1 MKRTALALLTT
12 AATAFGLADGAE
24 AARRAVGVG
33 IDYYPG
39 VTLDRPL
46 TQARADA
53 IRFRDHLIARRGFA
67 PENVT
72 LLADEQATAGAIIDA
87 LLQEL
92 VAGTRP
98 GDEAVFYFAGL
109 GGRAPDPGGEEA
121 DRYEEFL
128 LAHGPNDAFARMP
141 EGAFIEIFDQ
151 IGDRE
156 VSLVIDASMTA
167 ARASL
172 LRDGDAVA
180 PRGTEIGQVAPLSRN
195 VTSEDLGPVGE
206 TTFMESPFAT
216 GRADRDIWTAS
227 APSQVA
233 WETPDGGVFTAAYLD
248 GVAAGAADMNGNGV
262 VTNAELLVHIR
273 EASEAWCESVET
285 CDATGLGLTPDFS
298 GDVMGVAAMIRDQI
312 AAIDGG
318 AAPGEESTASGVET
332 AGDQPSPA
340 TEIAATDN
348 TLAFITDLFAAS
360 NEAGM
365 SITMAPDRN
374 LRLGEIVRFDV
385 RSDRSG
391 TLLLLDVNPEGEL
404 FQIFPSTLSVR
415 DAARIGAGESLSIPE
430 AFATTGMPLQIR
442 VTEPAGSGF
451 LVALLVEG
459 DVPAY
464 ERILP
469 DNLNVDPIPNAVQY
483 LYEIAQALL
492 EMQAGP
498 DGNSSVSWSA
508 AYLPYRIL
516 K

>member
-1 MKRTALALLTT
+1 MTRTVLALLTT
-12 AATAFGLADGAE
+12 AAMGIGPAALAD
-24 AARRAVGVG
+24 AAGRAVVVG

-53 IRFRDHLIARRGFA
+53 VRFRDHLIARRGFA

-72 LLADEQATAGAIIDA
+72 LLTDEQATAGAIFDA

-92 VAGTRP
+92 VAGTQP
-98 GDEAVFYFAGL
+98 GDQAVFYFAGL

-121 DRYEEFL
+121 DRFEEFL

-141 EGAFIEIFDQ
+141 EGAFVEIFDE

-167 ARASL
+167 ARASIL
-172 LRDGDAVA
+172 GEGDAVA
-180 PRGTEIGQVAPLSRN
+180 PRGMEIGQVAPLSRN

-233 WETPDGGVFTAAYLD
+233 WETPEGGVFTAAYLD
-248 GVAAGAADMNGNGV
+248 GVAAGAADMNGNGI

-273 EASEAWCESVET
+273 EAAEAWCEGVET

-298 GDVMGVAAMIRDQI
+298 GDVMGVAAMLRDQI

-318 AAPGEESTASGVET
+318 STTDAGHSGAATPEAV
-332 AGDQPSPA
+332 PSA
-340 TEIAATDN
+340 AAEIAATDN

-365 SITMAPDRN
+365 SIAMAPDRE
-374 LRLGEIVRFDV
+374 LRLGETVRFDI
-385 RSDRSG
+385 RSDRAG
-391 TLLLLDVNPEGEL
+391 TLLLLDVNPDGEL

-415 DAARIGAGESLSIPE
+415 DAATIGAGESLTIPE

-498 DGNSSVSWSA
+498 DGNGSVNWSA
-508 AYLPYRIL
+508 AYLPYRSME
-516 K
+516 